1 MKKTAFEKIQAGLV
15 EALSV
20 AKGDAEP
27 ARMHVAP
34 EIDVRAIRQKTELTQ
49 DSFASTFGF
58 NVDQVKNWEQGRSR
72 PLGGARAYL
81 LLINR
86 YPEEIKKLRLELAST
101 ETEQEYDEVRCG

>member
-27 ARMHVAP
+27 AHMHVAP
-34 EIDVRAIRQKTELTQ
+34 EIDVRAIRQKTDLTQ
-49 DSFASTFGF
+49 DGFASTFGF
-58 NVDQVKNWEQGRSR
+58 NLEQVKNWEQGRSR

-81 LLINR
+81 LLINS
-86 YPEEIKKLRLELAST
+86 YPDEIKKLRSEAAQT
-101 ETEQEYDEVRCG
+101 RQEYDEVRFG